1 MHPLFRSLF
10 LLSMFAIPA
19 AHLTSGV
26 LWTLMGGFA
35 PGIAASVDR
44 VLALALVRPLGTTTS
59 VYLLLGIGMTVAVLS
74 YMKGSRQSQ
83 PERHQTW

>member
-1 MHPLFRSLF
+1 MQPLFRSLF
-10 LLSMFAIPA
+10 LLALFAIPA

-26 LWTLMGGFA
+26 LWTLMGEVA
-35 PGIAASVDR
+35 PGMAAAIDR

-59 VYLLLGIGMTVAVLS
+59 VYLLLGTGAGLAVLS
-74 YMKGSRQSQ
+74 YMKASRNGR